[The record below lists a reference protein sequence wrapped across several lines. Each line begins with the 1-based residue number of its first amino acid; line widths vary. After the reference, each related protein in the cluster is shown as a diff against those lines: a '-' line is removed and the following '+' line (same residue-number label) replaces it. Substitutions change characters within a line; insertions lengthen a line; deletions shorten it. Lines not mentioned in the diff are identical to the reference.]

1 MIIVSDWPHPQAARV
16 HRRVALPGTGTRP
29 CSAAKR
35 PRARP
40 GQAAPR
46 CPDGPPA
53 DAGVAAACG
62 RSRPAPD
69 CHGCSGR
76 GRRTRR
82 AASQSRWP
90 RPGDDPPG
98 TASAAASQTLRPG
111 RPLGPG
117 LCCQPAGTRHCTTT
131 RVNHPGRDRHSDLAA
146 AASSSEGLGR

>member
-53 DAGVAAACG
+53 DAGLAAACG

-111 RPLGPG
+111 RPLGPRARG
-117 LCCQPAGTRHCTTT
+117 C
-131 RVNHPGRDRHSDLAA
+131 V
-146 AASSSEGLGR
+146 ASLLGRVTAQRLGSITRAVTVTVT